1 MSAALLLTLVSC
13 ARVQEPSQPVPAP
26 EENPAAEQPSE
37 PGQNIHYETIGVG
50 IYGGSGAS
58 ADASSRVSF
67 SETGNDFYWQTGDQ
81 ILVQRSVSEAAL
93 VTVSNAGSG
102 ATVTV
107 PLEGEETRAGFAWYP
122 ANIAAADAAVGSTT
136 ITLPPAY
143 DNYVYPYAPTPMLAV
158 QTASGGVI
166 LDQLN
171 FMHLGGALLLTLKV
185 SPYTLQPV
193 KSVTIT
199 TDNVCTGTFTASVSG
214 GRYQIPLSGAG
225 GEDNGASVNYT
236 FANAVSPGG
245 EQKLFLPLP
254 VGTFNITRVVAYAED
269 GTPVAINTEAVSSIS
284 MDKPARGRKKSCT
297 VSPVLISS
305 ADEWNTFAAE
315 FNKNNSVYPS
325 DVPARLTAD
334 LDFTG
339 KDLTSITRTFYG
351 FVSGF
356 KSAAENYCFK
366 NLVVTDNRIFKEN
379 RGTIRSVDIDASCS
393 YTVSRNE
400 TTDAYYNALL
410 CGQNRGTVACCKASH
425 TMNFAFASVPPK
437 KGANI
442 FAGLVGRN
450 HGTVANCE
458 FAGVIRNTEI
468 TSNIPGNQLV
478 GGLVANNY
486 FHEEAGAGVIR
497 DCVFSGQILIGTHAG
512 EQNSADT
519 GGASLASGA
528 APLLVGGIVARH
540 WASGA
545 VFTGNS
551 TASGSVIDVRGGY
564 VAVNIGGM
572 IGKADV
578 PVSGIQAE
586 PLINQT
592 AVSFYSSTGASGS
605 GDAAVPQSTQIAVG
619 GIVGMCTADVSDVR
633 NEGAVLLS
641 SSDIDFSV
649 SEYCG
654 VGGVAGSISSGALS
668 RCENSVAVK
677 IINTYAGSGNP
688 QTSYPMPW
696 CNGGVVGYVTSA
708 GPFSD
713 CSNSGEV
720 TMEYT
725 GRQITQKGRLTY
737 TGGVFGCIEAAASIS
752 SCSNTGSVFAKTR
765 SNFGN
770 ITKQL
775 DAAPYGGGLAGAVI
789 GTDASHR
796 VSVLRSTVSAQSSSS
811 LSVHGIAGGLVGY
824 AKYAT
829 LGSTSYPCTVSMPV
843 AAYTVSPL
851 GAVQTYTGGI
861 VGCAEYTDVSGCRFD
876 STISSYPKPGA
887 IAGVLLNGGSI
898 RDCIFDGTITL
909 GGTTGY
915 QRTPALVSLITVEN
929 GTLVA
934 SNYNLTRNGL
944 RGEMAGVTLND
955 SNLSAHIVVLKDG
968 SDKTTKNCADI
979 SPTPYVTDSGEDAAY
994 LYSE

>member
-26 EENPAAEQPSE
+26 EENPVAEQPSE

-50 IYGGSGAS
+50 ISGGSGAS

-81 ILVQRSVSEAAL
+81 ILVQRSESEAAL
-93 VTVSNAGSG
+93 VPVSNAGSG

-107 PLEGEETRAGFAWYP
+107 PLVGEETRAGFAWYP

-136 ITLPPAY
+136 ITLPAAY

-171 FMHLGGALLLTLKV
+171 FMHLGGALLLTLNV
-185 SPYTLQPV
+185 SSYTLQPV

-199 TDNVCTGTFTASVSG
+199 TDNFCTGTFTASVSG

-225 GEDNGASVNYT
+225 GEDNGNTVRYT
-236 FANAVSPGG
+236 FANVVSPDG

-254 VGTFNITRVVAYAED
+254 VGGTFNITQIVAYAQD
-269 GTPVAINTEAVSSIS
+269 GTPVAINTEGVSSIS

-305 ADEWNTFAAE
+305 ADEWNTFAD
-315 FNKNNSVYPS
+315 NVNNSDYPS

-334 LDFTG
+334 LDFNG
-339 KDLTSITRTFYG
+339 KSLTTISRFYG

-366 NLVVTDNRIFKEN
+366 NLVVTDKRIFKEN

-400 TTDAYYNALL
+400 TTNAYYNALL

-425 TMNFAFASVPPK
+425 TMNFAFASGVPGS
-437 KGANI
+437 GANV

-458 FAGVIRNTEI
+458 FAGVIRNTET

-486 FHEEAGAGVIR
+486 FDAEAGAGAIQ
-497 DCVFSGQILIGTHAG
+497 DCVFSGQILIGTYAG
-512 EQNSADT
+512 EQDSANT
-519 GGASLASGA
+519 EGATLASGA
-528 APLLVGGIVARH
+528 TPLLVGGIVARH
-540 WASGA
+540 WESGA

-605 GDAAVPQSTQIAVG
+605 GDDAVPQSTQIAVG
-619 GIVGMCTADVSDVR
+619 GVVGMCTADVSDVR

-641 SSDIDFSV
+641 SSNIDFSV
-649 SEYCG
+649 SAYCG
-654 VGGVAGSISSGALS
+654 VGGVAGSMISSGALS
-668 RCENSVAVK
+668 RCENSGAVK
-677 IINTYAGSGNP
+677 IINTYAGSENP
-688 QTSYPMPW
+688 KTLYPKPW
-696 CNGGVVGYVTSA
+696 CNGGVVGYVTSV

-725 GRQITQKGRLTY
+725 GRQLTSKARFTY
-737 TGGVFGCIEAAASIS
+737 TGGVVGLVDGVGSRIE
-752 SCSNTGSVFAKTR
+752 SCANSGEVFVNAYSNYGTSVSHLR
-765 SNFGN
+765 R
-770 ITKQL
+770 
-775 DAAPYGGGLAGAVI
+775 APYGGG
-789 GTDASHR
+789 
-796 VSVLRSTVSAQSSSS
+796 
-811 LSVHGIAGGLVGY
+811 IAGGLIGATSSY
-824 AKYAT
+824 ASV
-829 LGSTSYPCTVSMPV
+829 LDCTVSGSNSLRLFRGIVGGIAGYASYASIGTSDKPC
-843 AAYTVSPL
+843 AVSMSIK
-851 GAVQTYTGGI
+851 GNNDVRTHSGGI
-861 VGCAEYTDVSGCRFD
+861 VGTMENTDITSCTFSASITGV
-876 STISSYPKPGA
+876 PKP
-887 IAGVLLNGGSI
+887 AGIVGCISAGGSV
-898 RDCIFDGTITL
+898 RDCVFNGTITEGGNAGHRRNPMGIVSIINATYNDESQAANFNITHCGLAGTIAGTPVTAANISSFVCNLYDFSNTL
-909 GGTTGY
+909 GTSCNNFTY
-915 QRTPALVSLITVEN
+915 
-929 GTLVA
+929 
-934 SNYNLTRNGL
+934 
-944 RGEMAGVTLND
+944 
-955 SNLSAHIVVLKDG
+955 
-968 SDKTTKNCADI
+968 
-979 SPTPYVTDSGEDAAY
+979 TPYLTDSGQSAVY

>member
-37 PGQNIHYETIGVG
+37 PEQNIHYETIGVG
-50 IYGGSGAS
+50 ISGGSAAS

-81 ILVQRSVSEAAL
+81 ILVQRSESEAVL

-107 PLEGEETRAGFAWYP
+107 PLVGEETRAGFAWYP

-136 ITLPPAY
+136 ITLPAAY

-171 FMHLGGALLLTLKV
+171 FMHLGGALLLTLNV
-185 SPYTLQPV
+185 SSYTLQPV

-269 GTPVAINTEAVSSIS
+269 GTPVAINTEGVSSIS

-305 ADEWNTFAAE
+305 ADEWNTFAAD
-315 FNKNNSVYPS
+315 FNSSVYPS

-339 KDLTSITRTFYG
+339 KSLTSIRSSFYG

-366 NLVVTDNRIFKEN
+366 NLDVTDGTIFN
-379 RGTIRSVDIDASCS
+379 VNYGTIRSVDIDASCS
-393 YTVSRNE
+393 YTVSSNE
-400 TTDAYYNALL
+400 TTSAKYCALL
-410 CGQNRGTVACCKASH
+410 CVQNRGTVACCKASH
-425 TMNFAFASVPPK
+425 TMDFAFASVAPAS
-437 KGANI
+437 GANV

-458 FAGVIRNTEI
+458 FAGVIRNTET
-468 TSNIPGNQLV
+468 TSDIPGNQLV

-486 FHEEAGAGVIR
+486 FLEGAGAGVIR

-512 EQNSADT
+512 EQDSADT
-519 GGASLASGA
+519 GGATLASGA

-572 IGKADV
+572 IGKADL

-592 AVSFYSSTGASGS
+592 SVSFYSSTGASGS
-605 GDAAVPQSTQIAVG
+605 GNAAVPQSTQIAVG
-619 GIVGMCTADVSDVR
+619 GVVGMCTADVSDVR

-641 SSDIDFSV
+641 SSNIDFSV
-649 SEYCG
+649 SAYCG

-668 RCENSVAVK
+668 RCENSGAVK
-677 IINTYAGSGNP
+677 IINTYTADSGNP
-688 QTSYPMPW
+688 QTLYPKPW

-725 GRQITQKGRLTY
+725 GRQITSKGRLTY

-770 ITKQL
+770 VTSQL
-775 DAAPYGGGLAGAVI
+775 DVAPYGGGLAGAVI
-789 GTDASHR
+789 GTDASHP
-796 VSVLRSTVSAQSSSS
+796 VSVLESTVSAQSSSS

-851 GAVQTYTGGI
+851 GNVQTYTGGI

-887 IAGVLLNGGSI
+887 IVGVLLNGGSI
-898 RDCIFDGTITL
+898 RDCIFDGTIIL
-909 GGTTGY
+909 GGTNAY

-944 RGEMAGVTLND
+944 RGEMAGVTLNS
-955 SNLSAHIVVLKDG
+955 SNLSDHIVVLKDG
-968 SDKTTKNCADI
+968 SNRTTESCADI
-979 SPTPYVTDSGEDAAY
+979 STPYVTDSGQSAVY
-994 LYSE
+994 LYGE